1 MAVPVKAETPIGKKN
16 RKEVSMKRVI
26 AFLLIVTIML
36 LVGCKSQPDHQMIS
50 TGDSVKDGLLD
61 STGQPSDNASS
72 AGNLSDV
79 VETTLADT
87 TSETVAPETTEPE
100 TTDAD
105 QSDWREPDT
114 EPPTEA
120 PTEPETTSP
129 VPTDPE
135 TTDPDTTEQTTNA
148 PTETSH
154 TEPDTTPIEDGKPNT
169 DAGWGPIV

>member
-1 MAVPVKAETPIGKKN
+1 MKAETLIGKKN

-105 QSDWREPDT
+105 QSDWREP
-114 EPPTEA
+114 
-120 PTEPETTSP
+120 ETTSP